1 MNLTINRHGIPEGF
15 ARAGEVILYHAG
27 TQLLILVAAALANYH
42 PGRVTDIRYAY
53 TAATIA
59 IANVVLAGVVKWLT
73 VHTPSEVAP
82 TSPVVAPIVEVPGT
96 PIQGASGVQG

>member
-27 TQLLILVAAALANYH
+27 TQLLILVGAALANYH

-59 IANVVLAGVVKWLT
+59 LANVVLAGVVKWLT

-82 TSPVVAPIVEVPGT
+82 TPAVEVPGT